1 MGTSQNSD
9 GPGKGVPV
17 IPPWTPP
24 LPQVPPP
31 PAPPQ
36 RPAPPEPP
44 VPPEDEPGD
53 HPPDG
58 MPDSHDKPDSDGGQ
72 PDDSDQGDRGPKPV
86 PENPV
91 PIAPPGR
98 FGGARRGL
106 GDYASNGN
114 RDSLRKSLREYVRH
128 GYGGAKTTAARF
140 GGTAAVAGVLG
151 NALAAVAE
159 GNQPAASSLDP
170 ALWSGRSASEVMDA
184 LVEAVRPVDG
194 TQDAEA
200 ERASIRGS
208 LSDVLVRYPD
218 ADLLNLS
225 ADQRAFA
232 IERFTAMD
240 VFHRYELDLG
250 KTIQEKAKSATLA
263 MRRLKEI
270 KDYIKECV
278 SASFRKIALSGARLT
293 TGRITQVVS
302 QALRDTFDVFEGYVE

>member
-9 GPGKGVPV
+9 GPGKGVPMV
-17 IPPWTPP
+17 PPWTPP
-24 LPQVPPP
+24 LPPVPPP
-31 PAPPQ
+31 PVPPQ
-36 RPAPPEPP
+36 PPQLPEPP
-44 VPPEDEPGD
+44 FPPVNEPSD
-53 HPPDG
+53 DG
-58 MPDSHDKPDSDGGQ
+58 LPDSDDVR
-72 PDDSDQGDRGPKPV
+72 PEDDDSNERDPKAV
-86 PENPV
+86 PNAPA

-106 GDYASNGN
+106 GEYAGNGDRN
-114 RDSLRKSLREYVRH
+114 SLRKSLREYVRH
-128 GYGGAKTTAARF
+128 GYGGAKTTTARF
-140 GGTAAVAGVLG
+140 GGTAAVAGMLG
-151 NALAAVAE
+151 SALEAAAE
-159 GNQPAASSLDP
+159 GNQLAANSLDP

-208 LSDVLVRYPD
+208 LSDVLVRFPD

-225 ADQRAFA
+225 TEQRAFA

-250 KTIQEKAKSATLA
+250 KTVQDKAKSATIA

-278 SASFRKIALSGARLT
+278 SASFRKITSSGARLT
-293 TGRITQVVS
+293 SGRITQVVT